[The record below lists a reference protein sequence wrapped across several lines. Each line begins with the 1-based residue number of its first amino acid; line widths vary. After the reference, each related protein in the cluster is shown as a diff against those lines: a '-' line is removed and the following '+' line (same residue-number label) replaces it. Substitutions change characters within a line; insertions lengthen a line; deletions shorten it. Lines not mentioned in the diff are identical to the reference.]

1 MSVNPDPNKQAI
13 EVCFSNKR
21 DKENYQPLQFNS
33 TDVQIADSQKHLG
46 LILDSKLNFNEHI
59 ESKITKC
66 NKIIGLMK
74 KLSLILSRKSLL
86 TIYKSFVR
94 PNLDYADIIYD
105 KPLNES
111 LKRKIEMVQYN
122 AALIITGAFKGTSRD
137 KIYQELGL
145 ESLADR
151 RWTRKLIFFHKI
163 ILGLLPS
170 YLKDYLIPCDNL
182 RTYLTRSSTQK
193 RIKTFP
199 ARTKIFES
207 SFFPHCAEAWG
218 NLSEELRNINSI
230 NTFKTSILNFVRPRE
245 NSVFEVHDI
254 NGVKLLT
261 RLRLDFSHL
270 NEHKFRHHFHD
281 IINLMCSCGK
291 EPETTLD
298 YLLRCNLYSIYRLEL
313 LNNICALNGS
323 LENSLE

>member
-1 MSVNPDPNKQAI
+1 M
-13 EVCFSNKR
+13 
-21 DKENYQPLQFNS
+21 
-33 TDVQIADSQKHLG
+33 
-46 LILDSKLNFNEHI
+46 
-59 ESKITKC
+59 
-66 NKIIGLMK
+66 
-74 KLSLILSRKSLL
+74 
-86 TIYKSFVR
+86 
-94 PNLDYADIIYD
+94 
-105 KPLNES
+105 
-111 LKRKIEMVQYN
+111 
-122 AALIITGAFKGTSRD
+122 
-137 KIYQELGL
+137 

-151 RWTRKLIFFHKI
+151 RWTRKLFFFHKI

-230 NTFKTSILNFVRPRE
+230 NTFKTSILNFVRPTE
-245 NSVFEVHDI
+245 NSVFQVHDI

-270 NEHKFRHHFHD
+270 NEHKFRHNFND
-281 IINLMCSCGK
+281 TINPMCSCGK
-291 EPETTLD
+291 EPETTLH
-298 YLLRCNLYSIYRLEL
+298 YLLRCDLYSIYRLEL
-313 LNNICALNGS
+313 LNDICTLNGS
-323 LENSLE
+323 LQNSSEEKLLKILLYGAEDFTSQMNSEILKCTIKVIKKNRLL